1 MMMNHSSSPT
11 NWSKH
16 VQLDDQKRGLARLM
30 ARENITVEHGA
41 YETAS
46 FDVETRVLRLPLWD
60 NVTLDQYDL
69 LIGHEVGHALYSD
82 DLSFIDDCKAAPGL
96 HTFINVLEDVRIE
109 RRIKDAFPGMQGAFQ
124 RGYRDF
130 FEHGPLFQLTKP
142 VAEYSFIDRINIHYK
157 IGAHVTVPFTD
168 DERAILAKVDATRTM
183 GDVIALAKELY
194 GAAKSE
200 QKKQNPESGSQ
211 SSKPSSDETTGQSPT
226 AKSSDS
232 ESNSESDSESN
243 SESDSESD
251 SESNSKSDSESNSES
266 DSESDSE
273 SESSSDSESD
283 SESESSSDATSE
295 SDVTSDAPHA
305 ETDMANAAAM
315 KTMQS
320 ATSDVRTV
328 THVPLTKSE
337 ADAYTVSV
345 ADVVREAVR
354 IETQY
359 ATRATSITASL
370 ETLTR
375 QYAPTAAHMAREF
388 ERRKSAKQ
396 LERARVAT
404 TGRLNLKKL
413 PFYQF
418 REDLFQQ
425 VTILPNGQSHGL
437 MLLIDG
443 SGSMSG
449 VFPDVIEQVFL
460 FGLFAK
466 QVRIPVQAFVF
477 QTSYH
482 SPLMPNAQRLMP
494 RAVQLVT
501 VLDTTSKVPI
511 AAQLR
516 SLAQLHCAFSGFD
529 AHLAPYVRLAATPL
543 YGGMLVM
550 ETHVLRMRESLG
562 LQKMTVMVLTDGEDS
577 DGLYAGEQRI
587 SSSPG
592 AARVIVRDTLTH
604 RTFVGF
610 TDAPDTYWGYTTD
623 RHLLNRLMHHV
634 YTVGLGVSLIRLY
647 IGRDSDCRSHR
658 AVGTMASALGSLTDA
673 KDVYQVA
680 APYGARLADDKIAA
694 VTRKDLPSLFADT
707 AIIVSNRKLDMQ
719 DDTFE
724 DLDTS
729 TMTNRRIMSA
739 FTKSNVA
746 AAQNRVLIN
755 AVMPFIA

>member
-1 MMMNHSSSPT
+1 MMNHSSSPT

-142 VAEYSFIDRINIHYK
+142 IAEYSFIDRINIHYK

-211 SSKPSSDETTGQSPT
+211 SSKPSSDEATGQSPT
-226 AKSSDS
+226 AQS
-232 ESNSESDSESN
+232 SNSESDSDA
-243 SESDSESD
+243 ESDS
-251 SESNSKSDSESNSES
+251 KS

-273 SESSSDSESD
+273 SESSSASTSEPSSD
-283 SESESSSDATSE
+283 STSE
-295 SDVTSDAPHA
+295 SVVSSEAPHA
-305 ETDMANAAAM
+305 ETDIANAAAM

-359 ATRATSITASL
+359 AAYTAGITASL

-443 SGSMSG
+443 SGSMSS
-449 VFPDVIEQVFL
+449 VFADVIEQVFL

-477 QTSYH
+477 QSKYH
-482 SPLMPNAQRLMP
+482 DTTTPNAQRLTP
-494 RAVQLVT
+494 GAVQLVT
-501 VLDTTSKVPI
+501 VLDTTSKVPM

-516 SLAQLHCAFSGFD
+516 SLAQVHRAFTSYET
-529 AHLAPYVRLAATPL
+529 HLSPYVRLAQTPL

-550 ETHVLRMRESLG
+550 ETHVMRMRESLG

-577 DGLYAGEQRI
+577 DGLYAGDQRI
-587 SSSPG
+587 
-592 AARVIVRDTLTH
+592 AAHVAGRVIVRDTLTQ

-610 TDAPDTYWGYTTD
+610 REAPDTYWGYTTD
-623 RHLLNRLMHHV
+623 RHLLDRLMHHV
-634 YTVGLGVSLIRLY
+634 YTVGLDVSLIRLY
-647 IGRDSDCRSHR
+647 ITRDAECRGSR
-658 AVGTMASALGSLTDA
+658 ATSTVVSALRTLM
-673 KDVYQVA
+673 DVDMTWDTA
-680 APYGARLADDKIAA
+680 ARHGQRLADDKIVAL
-694 VTRKDLPSLFADT
+694 TQKDASGLFADT
-707 AIIVSNRKLDMQ
+707 AIVVSNRKLDMQ

-746 AAQNRVLIN
+746 AAQNRVLVN

>member
-1 MMMNHSSSPT
+1 MMMTASSPSA

-46 FDVETRVLRLPLWD
+46 FDVESRVLRLPLWN

-200 QKKQNPESGSQ
+200 QKEQKPESGSQ
-211 SSKPSSDETTGQSPT
+211 SSTPSSDEATGQSPT
-226 AKSSDS
+226 AQS
-232 ESNSESDSESN
+232 
-243 SESDSESD
+243 
-251 SESNSKSDSESNSES
+251 
-266 DSESDSE
+266 SDSE
-273 SESSSDSESD
+273 SESDSASKSDSDAE
-283 SESESSSDATSE
+283 SESESDAA
-295 SDVTSDAPHA
+295 SDAPHA

-345 ADVVREAVR
+345 ADVVREAVL

-359 ATRATSITASL
+359 APHTASITASL

-449 VFPDVIEQVFL
+449 VFADVIEQVFL

-477 QTSYH
+477 QSSYTDSP
-482 SPLMPNAQRLMP
+482 SPLNAQRLTP
-494 RAVQLVT
+494 GGVQLVT
-501 VLDTTSKVPI
+501 VLDTTSKVPM

-516 SLAQLHCAFSGFD
+516 SLAQLHCAFSGYNQ
-529 AHLAPYVRLAATPL
+529 HLAPYVRLAQTPL
-543 YGGMLVM
+543 YGGMLIM
-550 ETHVLRMRESLG
+550 ETHVMRMRESLG

-577 DGLYAGEQRI
+577 DGLYAGDMRI
-587 SSSPG
+587 ASHVAG
-592 AARVIVRDTLTH
+592 RVIVRDTLTQ

-610 TDAPDTYWGYTTD
+610 TDAPDAYWGFTPD

-634 YTVGLGVSLIRLY
+634 YTVGLGVSLIRLH
-647 IGRDSDCRSHR
+647 ISRDADCRSHR
-658 AVGTMASALGSLTDA
+658 AVSTTASALTSLTDA
-673 KDVYQVA
+673 PNVHQVV
-680 APYGARLADDKIAA
+680 APFGARLADDKIAA